1 MFGEAFGEITYTH
14 LETDDTDPATEV
26 VVTRQAGKAQTAA
39 DVEAAARYLI
49 PATLG
54 VTNLMTADVCALS
67 LAQAL
72 LERYKDPRP
81 RITGM
86 TVDPRP
92 DPAAWQALLGLDLDD
107 LILIRDRGLGA
118 GPTVE
123 QTSIV
128 EGIQHDFDTRP
139 ARRWATTVQVSP
151 LFTPTTQ
158 VIPDGVDVPI
168 SESQPV
174 IVGSPVVGSQ
184 VRVKQAGGLG
194 RWYDEAQEQMTFSYR
209 WLRCDFTEGPDPE
222 DPDQTI
228 RTITAKT
235 PVAGATGWAYTC
247 SAEDEGRLLICEVTA
262 GNSAGQTAAE
272 SGELGPVTLQ
282 AVDTADDGPTTD
294 DGSSGDD
301 SDGGGSE
308 PAAHDF
314 ILDVDELDD
323 PLALLI

>member
-1 MFGEAFGEITYTH
+1 M
-14 LETDDTDPATEV
+14 
-26 VVTRQAGKAQTAA
+26 
-39 DVEAAARYLI
+39 
-49 PATLG
+49 
-54 VTNLMTADVCALS
+54 
-67 LAQAL
+67 
-72 LERYKDPRP
+72 
-81 RITGM
+81 
-86 TVDPRP
+86 
-92 DPAAWQALLGLDLDD
+92 
-107 LILIRDRGLGA
+107 
-118 GPTVE
+118 
-123 QTSIV
+123 
-128 EGIQHDFDTRP
+128 
-139 ARRWATTVQVSP
+139 SP

-158 VIPDGVDVPI
+158 ILPDGVDVPI
-168 SESQPV
+168 NESPPV
-174 IVGSPVVGSQ
+174 IVGSPVVGSP

-194 RWYDEAQEQMTFSYR
+194 RWYDEAQEQMSFSYR

-282 AVDTADDGPTTD
+282 EVDSGDDGPTTG
-294 DGSSGDD
+294 DGSGDD

-308 PAAHDF
+308 PTAHDF